1 MESLDEHL
9 PVDIE
14 RLGLGHEFVL
24 KSKTGQLGCVR
35 VRLVL
40 KLVQLLIIVILHLI
54 DLLFESC
61 DFLLPKRV
69 PFFLEETRVIGH
81 VDLGYFILEVDLL
94 QLCDMLFETPDSFLL
109 VDNSLL
115 ILTGLL
121 LLNYLD

>member
-1 MESLDEHL
+1 
-9 PVDIE
+9 
-14 RLGLGHEFVL
+14 
-24 KSKTGQLGCVR
+24 
-35 VRLVL
+35 
-40 KLVQLLIIVILHLI
+40 
-54 DLLFESC
+54 LLFESC
-61 DFLLPKRV
+61 DFLLPKRI